1 MEKISFYSQLNGLNV
16 LSDRFDLCH
25 NVPVESTPKN
35 SDAYTIADA
44 KVLFCN
50 YSCNKMDKCYELFG
64 FKIQE
69 PLSQEEFSF
78 IEDFRIGKLDN
89 PLIKGFYTD
98 VICNAQTKP
107 YGKLVDMVIRNYTSY
122 IEVHPVSD
130 VNEVEFLLRSLMY
143 NTTKYNKDKEPI
155 KRIILSFIKS
165 NVELWEKRRLLMDTY
180 NYGFLK
186 ADELRKVIYD
196 NNLQCGLSDNYIQN
210 QKFFN
215 MLLNIA
221 DKSDNDHVRQIYH
234 SLADNED
241 EIIKMHPNHIF
252 SANNALAKMEYLNKG
267 GFMEEAKEA
276 NKLFLW
282 LKENGQG
289 METFSQRI
297 SIPNWVFQQQVDI
310 IVNSE
315 SPIRTIAED
324 NLLLP
329 SDSCEEIDLFKDL
342 RQLGISMHYT
352 DINGNP
358 HTQEEYDKKTKDNA
372 FNQHYFF
379 TFYVPMLKS
388 LIYLIDNGSFTAEAI
403 STYLTGTW
411 LGKSRV
417 AVNQQ
422 LKKTQESWLPLI
434 MPSVRQI
441 VEEIKKEMESNGKY
455 LGNYVCAIDS
465 LTMKI
470 EGCIRDACRRLN
482 IQTVKDNHDEIPLET
497 LLERMQELCNGTDLP
512 IHHKTLR
519 MLYCVLT
526 KRGKNERNNIA
537 HGLTSISDYNIQEA
551 ISILHCILKVST
563 IKIPM
568 QDPPLITT

>member
-1 MEKISFYSQLNGLNV
+1 M
-16 LSDRFDLCH
+16 SDRFDLCH
-25 NVPVESTPKN
+25 NVPVESTQKN

-50 YSCNKMDKCYELFG
+50 YSCNKMDKSYELFE

-98 VICNAQTKP
+98 VICNAQIKP
-107 YGKLVDMVIRNYTSY
+107 YGKLVDMVICNYTSY

-130 VNEVEFLLRSLMY
+130 INEVDFLLRSLMY

-155 KRIILSFIKS
+155 KRIILNFIKS
-165 NVELWEKRRLLMDTY
+165 KVELWEKRRLLMDTY

-234 SLADNED
+234 SLAENED

-267 GFMEEAKEA
+267 GFIEEAKEA

-315 SPIRTIAED
+315 SPIKTIAED
-324 NLLLP
+324 NSLLP

-352 DINGNP
+352 DISGNP

-372 FNQHYFF
+372 FNQQYFF
-379 TFYVPMLKS
+379 TFFVPMLKTLIS
-388 LIYLIDNGSFTAEAI
+388 LIDKGAFTAEAI
-403 STYLTGTW
+403 STYLSSTW

-482 IQTVKDNHDEIPLET
+482 IQTVKDNHDEIPLEI
-497 LLERMQELCNGTDLP
+497 LLGRMQELCNGTDLP

-519 MLYCVLT
+519 MLYGVLT
-526 KRGKNERNNIA
+526 KRGKNKRNDIA
-537 HGLTSISDYNIQEA
+537 HGLTSMSNYNIQEA

-568 QDPPLITT
+568 